1 VLAGK
6 GEQAKKRPKGKKA
19 KKRKQSSSSSSE
31 EEEKKEKRQRKK
43 KKKVSISETSSD
55 SDSSKGS
62 GSSSSAGSS
71 EQHSSSSTSSSS
83 SSDSESSGGDSRRKK
98 KKRKDR
104 KKKDKCTIDMDL
116 LEELWPA
123 EDRPAKLRSKKGVAK
138 YKKMSKLLQLKEQ
151 FVIERQKKGIGSV
164 LFGKDRKPKS
174 KKFKAMKD
182 DGEKKLHPAR
192 FIGLP
197 RVDPGQYW
205 SQVPMETS
213 EIYRHLPLQHL
224 GVEGVQE
231 STIVKM
237 HNRRVPVEME
247 GLWKDC
253 KDLKQVQL
261 AMFNYIAVLRS
272 LHPGDYSGLVM
283 QRVLIEA
290 GWGEHFGTNDKQ
302 RVGLARRFFD
312 DVVRENSG
320 RAVRQE
326 PPLDYEQVKARWMK
340 AVAAVFPQFSLLQ
353 LGQQLAVAG
362 ANQKPDN
369 GGNSGGAQR
378 GQRGQGGGQRGSV
391 PAGGVLRTPARYNGL
406 PVCFAYN
413 SKEGCK
419 RPPQGAMACKDG
431 GSVFAHVCNYMMKG
445 VGGQPDKHCLAHHP
459 RFGNH

>member
-1 VLAGK
+1 VA
-6 GEQAKKRPKGKKA
+6 
-19 KKRKQSSSSSSE
+19 SSD
-31 EEEKKEKRQRKK
+31 
-43 KKKVSISETSSD
+43 TSND

-62 GSSSSAGSS
+62 GSSGSD
-71 EQHSSSSTSSSS
+71 SSSDQRSSSSSSS
-83 SSDSESSGGDSRRKK
+83 SSDSESDSSDESNRKKK
-98 KKRKDR
+98 KKRKNH
-104 KKKDKCTIDMDL
+104 KKKSKCSIDMDL

-123 EDRPAKLRSKKGVAK
+123 EDRPAKLRSKRAVAK
-138 YKKMSKLLQLKEQ
+138 YKKMSKLMQLKEQ

-192 FIGLP
+192 FVGMP
-197 RVDPGQYW
+197 RVEPGQYW
-205 SQVPMETS
+205 DQVPVETS

-224 GVEGVQE
+224 GVEGVVE

-237 HNRRVPVEME
+237 HNRRVPVELD

-261 AMFNYIAVLRS
+261 AIFNYVAVLRS
-272 LHPGDYSGLVM
+272 LHPGDYSGLVI

-290 GWGEHFGTNDKQ
+290 GWGENFGTNDKQ
-302 RVGLARRFFD
+302 RVGLAKRFFE

-326 PPLDYEQVKARWMK
+326 PPLDYEQVKARWLK
-340 AVAAVFPQFSLLQ
+340 AVAAVFPQFSMLQ
-353 LGQQLAVAG
+353 LGQQLAAVGAG
-362 ANQKPDN
+362 QKLD
-369 GGNSGGAQR
+369 GGGGGGGGGGSGGGGAQR
-378 GQRGQGGGQRGSV
+378 GQRGQGGGQRGSI
-391 PAGGVLRTPARYNGL
+391 PAGGGLRTPARYNGL

-413 SKEGCK
+413 TKDGCK

-431 GSVFAHVCNYMMKG
+431 GSVFAHVCNFMMKG
-445 VGGQPDKHCLAHHP
+445 VGGQQDKHCLAHHP